1 MTSGMKKML
10 LAGAVAALVGGNA
23 IAADTFAIKA
33 KVPFD
38 FMVGNHRV
46 EAGEYIIAQDAARNS
61 ICITS
66 RETGA
71 ALLVL
76 RQPAGNNTTGQSFA
90 LVFNKYGDRHFLR
103 EVWGGPAAIG
113 AQLPASRAEKEA
125 MAASAP
131 VKTTLTASA
140 AQ

>member
-10 LAGAVAALVGGNA
+10 LAGAIAALAGGNA

-38 FMVGNHRV
+38 FMVGNQRV
-46 EAGEYIIAQDAARNS
+46 EAGEYIVAQDAARNS
-61 ICITS
+61 VRITS

-71 ALLVL
+71 ALVVL
-76 RQPAGNNTTGQSFA
+76 RHLAGDNPTGQPYA
-90 LVFNKYGDRHFLR
+90 LVFHKYGDRHFLR
-103 EVWGGPAAIG
+103 EVWGGPAASG
-113 AQLPASRAEKEA
+113 AQLPASRSEKEA
-125 MAASAP
+125 MAANAP
-131 VKTTLTASA
+131 VKTTLTAAA